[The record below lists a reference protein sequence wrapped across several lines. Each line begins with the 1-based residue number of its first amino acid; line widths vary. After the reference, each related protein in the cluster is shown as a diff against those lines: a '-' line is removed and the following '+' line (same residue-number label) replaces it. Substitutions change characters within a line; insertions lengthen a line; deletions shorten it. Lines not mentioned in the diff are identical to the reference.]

1 MNETCTV
8 EIRVLGPFELLV
20 DGCVVPVRAAG
31 ERALLA
37 RLATAPG
44 QIVAADRLID
54 DLWRGEL
61 PADPRN
67 ALQLRVSKLRKLVGV
82 ALVTEPHGYRLEMHA
97 DDVDTGRFR
106 QMVREGQYDNA
117 LSLWR
122 GVPYEEFS
130 DQGWADAEA
139 GQLIELRALALDERA
154 QQRLDAG
161 EGAALVP
168 ELVARVAADP
178 LRERPRGQLMHA
190 LYRSGRTADALA
202 SYQDYRRRL
211 RDELGLTPSA
221 TVRQLEEAILREAPS
236 LDGRSPVAESVVN
249 LPAALARL
257 IGREAELRS
266 VPELFERSR
275 LVTFVGPGG
284 AGKTSL
290 AIAAAREMATSFR
303 HGVWFVPLAQL
314 RDPSHLPSAVAEAL
328 GLSDPDARSVS
339 RVVSVWLATR
349 NALLVVDNCEHL
361 IDECAQYLQELL
373 GAASDVSVLATSR
386 EPLGI
391 PGEVQMRVPPLA
403 TDDAVLLFSERAR
416 AVRPNYTID
425 GVEDRVRE
433 IAVRLDGMPLA
444 IELAAA
450 RVNTMTVAE
459 ISARLDDRFALLTSG
474 PRTAHERHRSLR
486 AVVDWSY
493 DLLSELERTLLRRL
507 AVFRGGWTLDAAAAS
522 IDMTPGEVL
531 DPLSALVDRSLV
543 VADDGRFRV
552 LETIRAYAQARLIES
567 GEDEQARGRH
577 ALYYTAL
584 AERAEPELRGGE
596 QAAWLARLRAE
607 DANLRLALDW
617 AREHVDDHPDVAFR
631 LAGSLGWYW
640 YVGRQMDGRA
650 QIRMTLAA
658 EGAATDVVRA
668 RTLQAL
674 SLAARPAGCIVH
686 PSNEA
691 AQAARDSLALFA
703 DDDPQRAALSRLLLA
718 VEGVADEDM
727 RPHLM
732 EVERARTVLDAH
744 DDAWGAA
751 LADFIEMEIRL
762 HHGAVDD
769 ALPFGDRAAATFDE
783 LDDDWGRSAVRLHLG
798 HGLRLA
804 GRTEA
809 AEDVLALAVELSRAT
824 GLPNNLA
831 RSYVELGEAALYRG
845 SADEAGASFGLAD
858 QIAAEVGSETLR
870 ALALLGR
877 GAVARWRADPAA
889 ALGHYREALAI
900 CLAADIPR
908 GEARARTGIASTE
921 LDEGAV
927 DVAAAELHRA
937 LEIARQIG
945 DAGLIAVVREQSAR
959 AAAAIGDE
967 AERARLLDEADT
979 LRAQHGR
986 PRGSLEQRDLP
997 PAVRTI

>member
-1 MNETCTV
+1 M
-8 EIRVLGPFELLV
+8 LGPFELLV

-44 QIVAADRLID
+44 QIVATDRLID
-54 DLWRGEL
+54 DLWRDQL

-82 ALVTEPHGYRLEMHA
+82 ALVTEPHGYRLELGA
-97 DDVDTGRFR
+97 DDLDTGRFR
-106 QMVREGQYDNA
+106 RMVRERLYDDA

-130 DQGWADAEA
+130 GQGWAGAEA
-139 GQLIELRALALDERA
+139 GQLIELRAAALEERA

-178 LRERPRGQLMHA
+178 LRERPRSQLMHA

-221 TVRQLEEAILREAPS
+221 RLRQLEQAILREAPS
-236 LDGRSPVAESVVN
+236 LDGLSPVAESVVN

-257 IGREAELRS
+257 IGREAELGS
-266 VPELFERSR
+266 VPQLFERSR

-284 AGKTSL
+284 AGKTTL
-290 AIAAAREMATSFR
+290 AIAAAGQIATSFR

-314 RDPSHLPSAVAEAL
+314 RDPSHLPAAVAEAL
-328 GLSDPDARSVS
+328 GLSDPDARSIS
-339 RVVSVWLATR
+339 RVVSVWLANR
-349 NALLVVDNCEHL
+349 NALLVFDNCEHL

-373 GAASDVSVLATSR
+373 GAAAGVSVLATSR
-386 EPLGI
+386 EALGI
-391 PGEVQMRVPPLA
+391 PGEVQMRVPPLT

-416 AVRPNYTID
+416 AVRPDYTID

-433 IAVRLDGMPLA
+433 IALRLDGMPLA

-474 PRTAHERHRSLR
+474 PRTAQERHRSLR

-493 DLLSELERTLLRRL
+493 DLLGELERTLLRRL
-507 AVFRGGWTLDAAAAS
+507 AVFQGGWTLDAAAAS
-522 IDMTPGEVL
+522 VDTTPAEVL
-531 DPLSALVDRSLV
+531 NALSALVDRSLV
-543 VADDGRFRV
+543 VADDGRFRA
-552 LETIRAYAQARLIES
+552 LETIRAYAEARLIES
-567 GEDEQARGRH
+567 GEYEQARERH

-617 AREHVDDHPDVAFR
+617 AREHADHHPDVAFR

-658 EGAATDVVRA
+658 EGAATDAVRA
-668 RTLQAL
+668 RALQAL

-691 AQAARDSLALFA
+691 AQAARESLALFA

-732 EVERARTVLDAH
+732 EVERARAVLDAH

-769 ALPFGDRAAATFDE
+769 ALPFGERAAKTFDE

-809 AEDVLALAVELSRAT
+809 AEEVLALAVDLSRAT

-845 SADEAGASFGLAD
+845 SADEADAIFGLAD
-858 QIAAEVGSETLR
+858 QIAADVGSETLL

-889 ALGHYREALAI
+889 ARGHYREALAI

-908 GEARARTGIASTE
+908 GEARARAGIASTE

-927 DVAAAELHRA
+927 DAATAELHRA

-945 DAGLIAVVREQSAR
+945 DASLIAVVHEQSAR

-967 AERARLLDEADT
+967 TERARLLDEADA
-979 LRAQHGR
+979 LRAQQGR
-986 PRGSLEQRDLP
+986 PRGALEQRDVP
-997 PAVRTI
+997 PAIHAV